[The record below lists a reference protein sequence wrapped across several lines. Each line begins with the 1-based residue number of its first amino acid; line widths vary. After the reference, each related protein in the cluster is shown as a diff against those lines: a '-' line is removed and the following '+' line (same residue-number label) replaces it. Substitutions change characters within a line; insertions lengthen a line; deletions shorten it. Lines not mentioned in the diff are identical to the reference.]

1 MKKLYIYAD
10 EAAFLSG
17 TEEILGTGILISET
31 PIDQTV
37 VTTAMKLLF
46 DDPDFDKKM
55 DQRTIDNGYF
65 HASEDSK
72 NGHSHFCR
80 GIVGNISSNL
90 CIPTLVKPT
99 AATGQQKASFG

>member
-1 MKKLYIYAD
+1 MKKLYVYAD
-10 EAAFLSG
+10 EAAFLRG

-80 GIVGNISSNL
+80 VL
-90 CIPTLVKPT
+90 
-99 AATGQQKASFG
+99 